1 MVLKDKVWEVVE
13 WAEQSS
19 HEDEIEECN
28 GDTTTVVTFF
38 HQQPVDVMAVGI
50 VNTGADDPFLQPKVR
65 EDAPKGKDVKDRQG
79 FGWYGRSLEDGVY
92 EVEDSDVEVG
102 PQHDTSEGD
111 PVHRE
116 VPKHAEGDEPEEI
129 EIEGVKYTPTT
140 TLSKM
145 RIGLK
150 MCGLPK
156 GRSKAD
162 AWKRLV
168 EHHRHFAENL
178 AVELAQRGF
187 ERQRAGEGGDDAR
200 PQHVPRL
207 PTKAER
213 QIHELTHWPYA
224 DWCQSCVASRAKS
237 DPHRR
242 QGALRDETKSE
253 YPIVS
258 MDFCF
263 TRSLVEA
270 NEEDKEDLRRY
281 GGDARGGVCL
291 VITDDW
297 THGVLAVPTPGKGRS
312 HVKYLAEQVVRYI
325 GSCGFSSCTM
335 KADGEPAMRMLLDV
349 VQKCRQ
355 RLGFKTRWNTVAQ
368 VTAKPMEG
376 LKEKSKR

>member
-1 MVLKDKVWEVVE
+1 MPRTWQWNWHNVE
-13 WAEQSS
+13 
-19 HEDEIEECN
+19 
-28 GDTTTVVTFF
+28 
-38 HQQPVDVMAVGI
+38 
-50 VNTGADDPFLQPKVR
+50 
-65 EDAPKGKDVKDRQG
+65 
-79 FGWYGRSLEDGVY
+79 
-92 EVEDSDVEVG
+92 
-102 PQHDTSEGD
+102 
-111 PVHRE
+111 
-116 VPKHAEGDEPEEI
+116 
-129 EIEGVKYTPTT
+129 
-140 TLSKM
+140 
-145 RIGLK
+145 
-150 MCGLPK
+150 
-156 GRSKAD
+156 
-162 AWKRLV
+162 
-168 EHHRHFAENL
+168 
-178 AVELAQRGF
+178 F

-237 DPHRR
+237 DPNRR

-312 HVKYLAEQVVRYI
+312 HVKYLDEQVVRYI
-325 GSCGFSSCTM
+325 GSCGFSTCTV

-355 RLGFKTRWNTVAQ
+355 RLGFKTLVEYSGPGDSQAN
-368 VTAKPMEG
+368 
-376 LKEKSKR
+376 EKD